1 MEGCM
6 KKLICLLAIFSLVV
20 SSQLLAFD
28 ENKFTALL
36 KKFDK
41 VAVPVSANMGKT
53 DAMSGNKGGNSGQT
67 NDDFVWLKAD
77 EVNKQIEFMIQ
88 GIESAKNVAT
98 ALAII
103 VNLYNSNQISVE
115 VAFTAIQIL
124 KLRAVFLKVFITNGQ
139 SELEVMINILQEHED
154 EFGKRVQAK
163 TQANAQINGRIEHS
177 TPR

>member
-1 MEGCM
+1 M
-6 KKLICLLAIFSLVV
+6 KKLICLLAIFSLVAC
-20 SSQLLAFD
+20 SQVLAFD

-41 VAVPVSANMGKT
+41 VAVPVTANMGKT
-53 DAMSGNKGGNSGQT
+53 DAMSGSKGGNPPQS

-103 VNLYNSNQISVE
+103 INLYNSNQISVE

-139 SELEVMINILQEHED
+139 SELEVMINVLQEHED
-154 EFGKRVQAK
+154 EFGKRIQEK
-163 TQANAQINGRIEHS
+163 TQASAQINGRIEHA
-177 TPR
+177 TGK